1 MAKPSKIPRPTED
14 AAVGATCSDPR
25 PATNLD
31 RLWRMLAE
39 AVWRRDR
46 HGAQLIRALLV
57 RAMSAE
63 PVRAAS

>member
-1 MAKPSKIPRPTED
+1 MAKKSNVHRPTEN

-39 AVWRRDR
+39 AVWRHDR
-46 HGAQLIRALLV
+46 HGAQLIRNLLV
-57 RAMSAE
+57 RAMATG
-63 PVRAAS
+63 PVGAAS